1 MDQNSEI
8 DEIKDMLVE
17 CGVDPEDFD
26 ILYDAP
32 IVLNSLMYPEHG
44 MACCAAINKKTGLIM
59 LLAFK
64 MDKTNLMEAKEENL
78 IIQ

>member
-1 MDQNSEI
+1 MDHNTKLEEI
-8 DEIKDMLVE
+8 EAMLRE
-17 CGVDPEDFD
+17 CGVDPDDFD
-26 ILYDAP
+26 ILHDAP
-32 IVLNSLMYPEHG
+32 IVLTSLINPEHG

-64 MDKTNLMEAKEENL
+64 MQLVEASALESKSL